1 MPVGSDRAHGAGT
14 GGNGVRRMVSPES
27 RERWRFAPGHGGMSR
42 PAVADGVVHVSSGPE
57 LYALDA
63 ATGQQRWSFAT
74 GHDRIRPLAPVVA
87 DSVVHFGSD
96 DAKGVVYALDALTG
110 RQLWKADTGAPV
122 SSRAAVADGVVYIG
136 NGNGLRALDATTGE
150 QQWELTGGEVL
161 GCPAVADGVVYA
173 HVGGE
178 RDNKGLHAVDAAT
191 GERRWRFTTGREW
204 NEASV
209 PAMSGGTVF
218 LSSGSSLYAVD
229 AHDGRR
235 KWEWRTGHYVTASPA
250 VADGL
255 VHCGSWDNHHYAVD
269 AATGE
274 PRWRFAAD
282 GAVASSAAVADGL
295 VHFGSWDH
303 HLYTVDAATG
313 ALRGKFPAGHR
324 VGSPTVVGGVVYV
337 GTFNGHLLALRSP
350 TTEPERTRD

>member
-1 MPVGSDRAHGAGT
+1 
-14 GGNGVRRMVSPES
+14 MVSLES
-27 RERWRFAPGHGGMSR
+27 RERWHFSSGHGGMSR

-63 ATGQQRWSFAT
+63 ATGQQLWSFVT
-74 GHDRIRPLAPVVA
+74 GPERISPSAPVVA
-87 DSVVHFGSD
+87 GSVVHVGSE
-96 DAKGVVYALDALTG
+96 DATGHTYALDALTG
-110 RQLWKADTGAPV
+110 RQLWKAGTGAPV
-122 SSRAAVADGVVYIG
+122 TSRAAVADGVVYIG

-150 QQWELTGGEVL
+150 QRWELTGGEVL
-161 GCPAVADGVVYA
+161 GCPTVADGVVYA

-178 RDNKGLHAVDAAT
+178 RDNRGLHAVDAAT
-191 GERRWRFTTGREW
+191 GERRWRFSTGHEW
-204 NEASV
+204 NEGSA
-209 PAMSGGTVF
+209 PAVSEGTVF

-235 KWEWRTGHYVTASPA
+235 RWECRTGHYVTASPA

-255 VHCGSWDNHHYAVD
+255 VHCGSWDSHHYAVD
-269 AATGE
+269 TATGE

-282 GAVASSAAVADGL
+282 GAVASSTAVADGL

-313 ALRGKFPAGHR
+313 ALRGKFPAGRR
-324 VGSPTVVGGVVYV
+324 VGSPTVVDGVIYV
-337 GTFNGHLLALRSP
+337 GTLNGHLHALRSLVP
-350 TTEPERTRD
+350 GPQDAGN